1 MIYQDFKK
9 ITNKQFQAE
18 RNRFCIRI
26 ESLLFF
32 DWEINPLHTS
42 ISRKKVKKKI
52 SFYSLR

>member
-52 SFYSLR
+52 SLYSLR